1 MDNNSN
7 IIKEIFKSVKY
18 MIDASLHKAPF
29 DRTITGVI
37 VGGSGKKNYYQ
48 VMILGKNYELPS
60 FINNNLKPNTTV
72 NIMIPQNNMD
82 LAFIY
87 AIFGGESNIPPEGS
101 IVHADRADYAINA
114 GYASTVAVATTEIV
128 GGLRSSSGKNHVS
141 VDETG
146 IATVTSVDNADNA
159 INAQNAIKA
168 QSAVNADNA
177 TNAGYAIRAGTAI
190 NVENIPIATEVKI
203 GGIISST
210 GPGHVQVDENG
221 IATVPDAGGIKEVP
235 IATDTIVGGLTSSNL
250 SGKVKVDGTTGKS
263 SVNDVVTMKD
273 TGAVEVPENFG
284 DGPWKIICTED
295 NTPDPVN
302 SGMPK
307 GGEQGDILIKQS
319 DKDYDAY
326 WSAPSP
332 QGSKSNILDNW
343 YFINPINQRGKYT
356 YTEFA
361 YCIDRWINRFCTSI
375 SLTSSGLNIDCTV
388 SKQGEG
394 AGLNQGLELPSR
406 FLGKTVTCSALVD
419 MSNVNYC
426 RFGLHSATSTAY
438 HSTPLV
444 TQNIQGKVGL
454 VSVTGTL
461 PEQLPSGQTKLNFGF
476 YFSDQGGTA
485 KIIATKLELG
495 TCQTLAY
502 QDSNGNWNLLDS
514 PPNIEQELA
523 KCQRYYLG
531 PITCREAI
539 ILSSNAGFLTIHTPV
554 QMNSPAT
561 INPAPVTICE
571 YNKITNNIDV
581 SIGNAS
587 VGVNGIYT
595 KFIFEN
601 FSPSS
606 IVGVIEMFGF
616 TIDSDFH

>member
-177 TNAGYAIRAGTAI
+177 TNAGYAIRAGTTI
-190 NVENIPIATEVKI
+190 NVENVPIATEVKI

-307 GGEQGDILIKQS
+307 GGYQYQMLHKIDSTDFNTRWIDS
-319 DKDYDAY
+319 Y
-326 WSAPSP
+326 SNP
-332 QGSKSNILDNW
+332 NILDNP
-343 YFINPINQRGKYT
+343 YFPNPINQRGIQSDVLWGPQNAT
-356 YTEFA
+356 G
-361 YCIDRWINRFCTSI
+361 IDRWRCFGPNVTKWIEGQGIVLLAGINSIIEQYFESSRLINGQVYTLSAYLSLSSTSTPI
-375 SLTSSGLNIDCTV
+375 LLQTNIIAETTKDYDITIDGNIVNLSYIHFPYGKQNQELVRVWNKTESS
-388 SKQGEG
+388 
-394 AGLNQGLELPSR
+394 
-406 FLGKTVTCSALVD
+406 TVTVYS
-419 MSNVNYC
+419 M
-426 RFGLHSATSTAY
+426 
-438 HSTPLV
+438 
-444 TQNIQGKVGL
+444 
-454 VSVTGTL
+454 
-461 PEQLPSGQTKLNFGF
+461 
-476 YFSDQGGTA
+476 
-485 KIIATKLELG
+485 KLEKGSLS
-495 TCQTLAY
+495 TLCRY
-502 QDSNGNWNLLDS
+502 DRNGNAQLRDGV
-514 PPNIEQELA
+514 PNYQQELA

-539 ILSSNAGFLTIHTPV
+539 ILSDNFGYLTIHTPV
-554 QMNSPAT
+554 QMNAPT
-561 INPAPVTICE
+561 IINPATTTICE